1 MDLVLCIREEVN
13 QNRKKN
19 WSSFFYHL
27 IGAVRDESLIF
38 ISSTVL
44 HEKEAR
50 NPLFPQTPPPQSLL
64 RRVSS
69 GHNSATICRNS
80 CLGLTPVVMDYHKL
94 GTSPELLQAYTMYE
108 GD

>member
-1 MDLVLCIREEVN
+1 MDLVLYIREEVN

-27 IGAVRDESLIF
+27 IGAVRDESLI
-38 ISSTVL
+38 L
-44 HEKEAR
+44 R